1 MYYTILYYIILYYIT
16 LYYIIIII
24 INTFID
30 INFFEKNNINKS
42 IYLNIYT
49 IHILPN
55 MDTADMDNV
64 DTNTADTNTDAAVTT
79 FTLEDV
85 EKLNYII
92 IDNNVYDLTEFE
104 EDHPGGAGV
113 LRYFK
118 GKNATEKFH
127 SIPSH
132 DNEHIKKKLLTFLK
146 GTLEK

>member
-1 MYYTILYYIILYYIT
+1 
-16 LYYIIIII
+16 
-24 INTFID
+24 
-30 INFFEKNNINKS
+30 
-42 IYLNIYT
+42 
-49 IHILPN
+49 
-55 MDTADMDNV
+55 MDTADIDNV
-64 DTNTADTNTDAAVTT
+64 DTNTADMDTADTNTDAAVTT

-146 GTLEK
+146 GTLEKK

>member
-16 LYYIIIII
+16 LYYIIII

-55 MDTADMDNV
+55 MDTADIDTV

>member
-1 MYYTILYYIILYYIT
+1 MRSHRALVLS
-16 LYYIIIII
+16 LLR
-24 INTFID
+24 NLRSHD
-30 INFFEKNNINKS
+30 
-42 IYLNIYT
+42 
-49 IHILPN
+49 
-55 MDTADMDNV
+55 
-64 DTNTADTNTDAAVTT
+64 
-79 FTLEDV
+79 
-85 EKLNYII
+85 

>member
-1 MYYTILYYIILYYIT
+1 
-16 LYYIIIII
+16 
-24 INTFID
+24 
-30 INFFEKNNINKS
+30 
-42 IYLNIYT
+42 
-49 IHILPN
+49 
-55 MDTADMDNV
+55 MDTADMDTADIYNV
-64 DTNTADTNTDAAVTT
+64 DTNTDAAVTT

-118 GKNATEKFH
+118 GKNATEKFN

>member
-16 LYYIIIII
+16 LYYIIII

-49 IHILPN
+49 IHILHN

-118 GKNATEKFH
+118 GKNATEKFY

>member
-16 LYYIIIII
+16 LYYIIII

-55 MDTADMDNV
+55 MDTADMDTV

>member
-16 LYYIIIII
+16 LYYIIII

-146 GTLEK
+146 GTLEKK